1 MNTLYEVGIVFI
13 IAGKKKV
20 EHPIDKTL
28 ILAIFGGFMIG
39 LSACL
44 SSICGNYYIEGYSQF
59 YKGISFPI
67 GIILVYCAG
76 GELITG
82 NFLLTIAL
90 FANAIKTL
98 DLIISW
104 LIVLVGNL
112 IGSILIS
119 LLIAYGHI
127 PNMFNVNLAQIV
139 IVTGNNKCALNFGE
153 AFIKA
158 FLANFFNCLGLW
170 IAMFG
175 KDMRSVILGMFI
187 PNFLIM
193 ALDLN
198 HIVADMFYILVG
210 LFTSY
215 EYGLDSTE
223 MGWGKLFYKSI
234 IPNILGGLVGGALL
248 VGIMYFY
255 VFINV
260 DDTGNGRIEKNK
272 KYINKA
278 NESIQQIVETDNKQN
293 NNKDKTTLNLL

>member
-1 MNTLYEVGIVFI
+1 MNTLYEVGLLFI
-13 IAGKKKV
+13 RGGKKKV

-28 ILAIFGGFMIG
+28 ILAIFGGFIIG

-67 GIILVYCAG
+67 GIILIYCAG

-82 NFLLTIAL
+82 NFLLTMAL
-90 FANAIKTL
+90 FANAIKAL

-112 IGSILIS
+112 IGTILIS

-127 PNMFNVNLAQIV
+127 PNMFNVNLAQI
-139 IVTGNNKCALNFGE
+139 IIITGNNKCALNFGE

-158 FLANFFNCLGLW
+158 LLANFFNCLGLW
-170 IAMFG
+170 IAMIG
-175 KDMRSVILGMFI
+175 RDMKSVILGMFI

-193 ALDLN
+193 ALGLN

-255 VFINV
+255 IFINV
-260 DDTGNGRIEKNK
+260 DDSGYGRKEKNK
-272 KYINKA
+272 NYINKA
-278 NESIQQIVETDNKQN
+278 NESVQRIIETGDKQN
-293 NNKDKTTLNLL
+293 NNKDTSTLNLL